1 MGVDVYTVERH
12 VPCASNETNGCGRG
26 NTDGHVHPW
35 IKTIVMPMQHNAK
48 EDARM
53 ESDESRTTNFF
64 TTQGGAW

>member
-1 MGVDVYTVERH
+1 MGVEFYTVERN

-35 IKTIVMPMQHNAK
+35 LKTIVMPMQHNAK
-48 EDARM
+48 ADARM